1 MQQSSYHQYRHF
13 LKDSIRKTIDFSK
26 TDQSLGIPPPP
37 IEKPYKSNQDLVSLP
52 PSSAFEDMYRIDL
65 QYAIRK
71 RQSHRDFT
79 DKAISLT
86 DLSFLLWATQGIR
99 ELIDDGH
106 ALRTVPSAGAR
117 HALETY
123 LAVLN
128 VEDLAKGFY
137 RYLPIEHKLVVESHD
152 SDAGEKIVK
161 ASFYQNWIA
170 DASVFFIWA
179 AIPSRMEW
187 RYGLAAHRVI
197 LIDVGHVCQNLY
209 LASEAIGASTCAVAA
224 YDQDLVDRLLGL
236 DGNNE
241 FTIYTAAVGKT
252 IKQGGISD

>member
-52 PSSAFEDMYRIDL
+52 SSSAFEGMYKIDL
-65 QYAIRK
+65 QYAIRN

-79 DKAISLT
+79 AKVISLT

-99 ELIDDGH
+99 EVIDDGH

-123 LAVLN
+123 LVVLN
-128 VEDLAKGFY
+128 VDNLAKGFY

-170 DASVFFIWA
+170 DAAVFFIWA

-197 LIDVGHVCQNLY
+197 LIDAGHVCQNLY
-209 LASEAIGASTCAVAA
+209 LASEAIGAGTCAVAA
-224 YDQDLVDRLLGL
+224 YDQDLMDRLLGL
-236 DGNNE
+236 DGSNE
-241 FTIYTAAVGKT
+241 FVIYTAAIGKLRT
-252 IKQGGISD
+252 QGGISD